1 MINFSVLRTP
11 QTTIS
16 LDDLREAALPEVI
29 GELTDCGYSVEEV
42 EEDDPAQAAVEQL
55 RPHKTYR
62 LKPGPATLTAVAN
75 RTDDGSIQFVLT
87 GPKFGMRFGT
97 EEADPVLW
105 MKLVTLGVRL
115 GETYMVV
122 PSVVDPDFVIGRT
135 GSPGTFLPG

>member
-1 MINFSVLRTP
+1 MINFSVLMTP

-16 LDDLREAALPEVI
+16 LDQLRDAALPEVI
-29 GELTDCGYSVEEV
+29 EQLRECGYTVEEV
-42 EEDDPAQAAVEQL
+42 EDDPPQAGVKQL
-55 RPHKTYR
+55 RPHQTYR
-62 LKPGPATLTAVAN
+62 LEPGPATLTAVTN
-75 RTDDGSIQFVLT
+75 PTDGGSIQFVLT

-122 PSVVDPDFVIGRT
+122 PSVVDPDFVIGGT